1 MLVLTLSS
9 CHHDFYHRFNSSCS
23 VTKLVV
29 KLMVAVSHLKKGKRK
44 VKTTHLSHLDFPSTT
59 LIFMNSCRNIYKRV
73 AFILAPLMWTLTIRS
88 LQIFFWEFF
97 NLSKFEER
105 LEKNSEVI
113 FSKCYYSFKNNF

>member
-9 CHHDFYHRFNSSCS
+9 CHHGFYHRFNSSCS

-73 AFILAPLMWTLTIRS
+73 AFILAPLMWTLAIRT

>member
-9 CHHDFYHRFNSSCS
+9 CHHGFYHRFNSSCS

-73 AFILAPLMWTLTIRS
+73 AFILAPLMWTLAIRT

-105 LEKNSEVI
+105 LEKNSKVM
-113 FSKCYYSFKNNF
+113 FSKC